1 MNNKEVSPEKILDIN
16 WAYAKTSVLAAGVE
30 LDVFTHIASGKKT
43 VGQISKAAKSS
54 QRGMEMLLNALAGL
68 GLLAKDRAGLF
79 NLRPESSEFLVRGK
93 PRYLGDM
100 SLHTLELSKIWL
112 HLAQCV
118 RSGKPYTAVDEKEG
132 AEDYFP
138 ILVRGLFQMNYTCAK
153 YAALYLK
160 RKHRKISD
168 ILDVAAG
175 SGVWSIAIAEE
186 FKTARISALDFPEVL
201 KVTREYVNRFN
212 LSDRYK
218 YIQGDLRRINFGKE
232 RYGLIILGHICHS
245 EGKIYTQQL
254 LKKSFRALKKG
265 GVLLIAE
272 FLLDKDKDGPP
283 MPLLFALNM
292 LVNTNE
298 GDVFRTVE
306 LNCWLHSSGFRQV
319 EVLDKAPSVSPLLL
333 AVKK

>member
-1 MNNKEVSPEKILDIN
+1 MN
-16 WAYAKTSVLAAGVE
+16 WGYAKTSILAAGVE

-43 VGQISKAAKSS
+43 VNQISKATKSS
-54 QRGMEMLLNALAGL
+54 RRGMEMLLNALAGL
-68 GLLAKDRAGLF
+68 GLLAKDKAGLF
-79 NLRPESSEFLVRGK
+79 SLRPESSEFLVCGK

-100 SLHTLELSKIWL
+100 SLHALELNKIWL

-118 RSGKPYTAVDEKEG
+118 RSGRPYTAVDQKDA

-138 ILVRGLFQMNYTCAK
+138 ILVRGLFQMNYPCAK

-160 RKHRKISD
+160 RRHRKISD

-175 SGVWSIAIAEE
+175 SGVWSVAIAKE
-186 FKTARISALDFPEVL
+186 FKTAKITALDFPEVL

-218 YIQGDLRRINFGKE
+218 YIKGDLRRINFGKE

-254 LKKSFRALKKG
+254 IKKSFRALKKG
-265 GVLLIAE
+265 GILLIAE
-272 FLLDKDKDGPP
+272 FLLDNDKAGPL

-306 LNCWLHSSGFRQV
+306 LKRWLHGAGFRQV
-319 EVLDKAPSVSPLLL
+319 KILEKAPSVSPLIS